1 VLSNQ
6 QNSYLIKRVVSPKNV
21 SATEDLALELDLLL
35 GSSHPEHSGGC
46 AISALFSEQLNMINQ
61 RQLFC
66 VGIFSICHF
75 AFPHFFKSLTS
86 AISFPML

>member
-35 GSSHPEHSGGC
+35 GNSHPEHSGGC
-46 AISALFSEQLNMINQ
+46 AISALFSEQLNIINQ

-75 AFPHFFKSLTS
+75 AFPHFFKV
-86 AISFPML
+86 